1 MQISTDLLTFVVSVL
16 LFGIIANI
24 LTEVLRLRKLIK
36 KGEETTVQRVN
47 KLSKSLSQSAQL
59 IDEILTEIDARQ
71 KLVDKLQKD
80 TETYDKIAELKSS
93 EVEAISQLL
102 RGEIRKD
109 GRRSFLQNII
119 INFTFFCA
127 GIVVTYFIGLSIA
140 V

>member
-1 MQISTDLLTFVVSVL
+1 
-16 LFGIIANI
+16 
-24 LTEVLRLRKLIK
+24 
-36 KGEETTVQRVN
+36 
-47 KLSKSLSQSAQL
+47 L

>member
-47 KLSKSLSQSAQL
+47 KLSISLSQSAQL

-71 KLVDKLQKD
+71 KLVDKLQKN
-80 TETYDKIAELKSS
+80 TETYDKITELKSS

-102 RGEIRKD
+102 RGETRKE

-127 GIVVTYFIGLSIA
+127 GIVVTYFVGLSIA

>member
-1 MQISTDLLTFVVSVL
+1 VVSVL

-47 KLSKSLSQSAQL
+47 KLSKSLSQSARL

-71 KLVDKLQKD
+71 KLVDKLQND
-80 TETYDKIAELKSS
+80 AETYDKITELKSS

-102 RGEIRKD
+102 RGETRKE